1 MRSSVGD
8 VDGACEQLKRA
19 LKRAR
24 FSFAS
29 VEPRRG
35 RASRIDTAIKSGSSR
50 IFIPALRHALCERSK
65 HALKRISD
73 RGHDLIGVETPM
85 RFVERA
91 FRATIDVFGYK
102 PKVSARQFVS
112 DGGFAVA
119 KMTTVMDV
127 LALVETVHIER
138 EREIRAEAE
147 AEARRKRVVAPTLEE
162 TLFGRRHS
170 ATRGQQHHRRFLG
183 DRRSS
188 KENDD
193 VAFYDIDVRCE
204 YAAIEEETPSETSS
218 EGEHDAQVLL
228 SDWSDVE
235 DATRDAL
242 RRCNAAY
249 ENVVYERETV
259 MPTPA
264 PTVVDEDTVTR
275 LRLTLAEVLGRLAR
289 LEKELT
295 LTNAKCSRL
304 ERRLEEEKRDDEE
317 EPERDVD
324 GGENTDN
331 TQSFIHRYRERLHAR
346 EKEFEERE

>member
-1 MRSSVGD
+1 
-8 VDGACEQLKRA
+8 
-19 LKRAR
+19 
-24 FSFAS
+24 
-29 VEPRRG
+29 
-35 RASRIDTAIKSGSSR
+35 
-50 IFIPALRHALCERSK
+50 
-65 HALKRISD
+65 
-73 RGHDLIGVETPM
+73 M

-193 VAFYDIDVRCE
+193 DTFYDIDVRCE

-304 ERRLEEEKRDDEE
+304 ERRLEEEKRDDEK

-324 GGENTDN
+324 GGENTDT

>member
-29 VEPRRG
+29 VEPRG
-35 RASRIDTAIKSGSSR
+35 GASRIDTAIKSGSSR
-50 IFIPALRHALCERSK
+50 IFVPALRHALCERSK
-65 HALKRISD
+65 HALKRVSD
-73 RGHDLIGVETPM
+73 RGHDLIGVETPT

-102 PKVSARQFVS
+102 PKVSARQFAS
-112 DGGFAVA
+112 DRGFAMA

-147 AEARRKRVVAPTLEE
+147 VEARRKRVVAPTLEE
-162 TLFGRRHS
+162 TLFGRQRG
-170 ATRGQQHHRRFLG
+170 ATRGRQSHRRFLG

-188 KENDD
+188 RNDD
-193 VAFYDIDVRCE
+193 DNDDPFYDIDVRRE
-204 YAAIEEETPSETSS
+204 YAAVEDETPSETSS
-218 EGEHDAQVLL
+218 EGAHDAQVLL

-235 DATRDAL
+235 DEARDAL
-242 RRCNAAY
+242 RRCNVAY
-249 ENVVYERETV
+249 EHVMYERETV
-259 MPTPA
+259 TPTPI
-264 PTVVDEDTVTR
+264 TTLVDEDTVTR

-295 LTNAKCSRL
+295 LTNAKCLRL
-304 ERRLEEEKRDDEE
+304 ERRLEEEKRDDETE
-317 EPERDVD
+317 VE
-324 GGENTDN
+324 DN
-331 TQSFIHRYRERLHAR
+331 VNGSSEDTTESFIDRYRERLHAR
-346 EKEFEERE
+346 EREFDS

>member
-24 FSFAS
+24 FTFAS
-29 VEPRRG
+29 VEPRG

-127 LALVETVHIER
+127 LAHVETVHIER

-162 TLFGRRHS
+162 TLFGRRRS
-170 ATRGQQHHRRFLG
+170 ATRERQHHRRFVG
-183 DRRSS
+183 DWRSS
-188 KENDD
+188 KEDD
-193 VAFYDIDVRCE
+193 AFYDIDVRRE
-204 YAAIEEETPSETSS
+204 YAAVEEETPSETSS

-242 RRCNAAY
+242 RRCNVAY

-259 MPTPA
+259 TPTST

-304 ERRLEEEKRDDEE
+304 ERRLEEEKRDDETQA
-317 EPERDVD
+317 ERNVN
-324 GGENTDN
+324 GGEDTDT

-346 EKEFEERE
+346 AREFEERE

>member
-29 VEPRRG
+29 VEPRG

-119 KMTTVMDV
+119 KMT
-127 LALVETVHIER
+127 R
-138 EREIRAEAE
+138 
-147 AEARRKRVVAPTLEE
+147 
-162 TLFGRRHS
+162 
-170 ATRGQQHHRRFLG
+170 
-183 DRRSS
+183 
-188 KENDD
+188 
-193 VAFYDIDVRCE
+193 
-204 YAAIEEETPSETSS
+204 
-218 EGEHDAQVLL
+218 
-228 SDWSDVE
+228 
-235 DATRDAL
+235 
-242 RRCNAAY
+242 
-249 ENVVYERETV
+249 
-259 MPTPA
+259 
-264 PTVVDEDTVTR
+264 
-275 LRLTLAEVLGRLAR
+275 
-289 LEKELT
+289 
-295 LTNAKCSRL
+295 
-304 ERRLEEEKRDDEE
+304 
-317 EPERDVD
+317 
-324 GGENTDN
+324 
-331 TQSFIHRYRERLHAR
+331 
-346 EKEFEERE
+346 